1 MLMPIYE
8 FKCHDC
14 GNISEI
20 ICGVGKDEKNIC
32 CSHCGGKNLIK
43 VVSAPA
49 SVSVKDNRSFSS
61 NSSDCCGMTNP
72 CENPK
77 RCCGK

>member
-8 FKCHDC
+8 FKCNDC
-14 GNISEI
+14 GSISEI
-20 ICGVGKDEKNIC
+20 LCGVGKDEKAISC
-32 CSHCGGKNLIK
+32 TQCGSKNVIK
-43 VVSAPA
+43 TISAPA
-49 SVSVKDNRSFSS
+49 SVSVKGKSSFNST
-61 NSSDCCGMTNP
+61 SSDCCGMTNP

>member
-1 MLMPIYE
+1 MPIYE
-8 FKCHDC
+8 FKCNDC

-20 ICGVGKDEKNIC
+20 ICGVGKDEKAIC
-32 CSHCGGKNLIK
+32 CSHCGSKNLIK
-43 VVSAPA
+43 AISAPA
-49 SVSVKDNRSFSS
+49 SVSVKENRSFSS